1 MLHVAAHFGKR
12 MEGSEPGTTAQ
23 KERLGKRNKDRA
35 CLSLNL
41 IPFVSSFFH
50 GTKKI
55 RVLHVI
61 LK

>member
-1 MLHVAAHFGKR
+1 

-55 RVLHVI
+55 RVLYVI